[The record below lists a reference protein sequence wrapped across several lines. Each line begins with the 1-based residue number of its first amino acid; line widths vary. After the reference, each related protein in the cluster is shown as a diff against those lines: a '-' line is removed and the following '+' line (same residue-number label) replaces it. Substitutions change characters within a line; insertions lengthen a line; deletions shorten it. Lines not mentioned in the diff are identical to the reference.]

1 MTGSSAISFCFG
13 ITSSSRVYVYA
24 KFINLCATS
33 ARFTALGVPSTTT
46 IKRRLSTSLY
56 DQATPIDLNSFD
68 LLTQRIHL
76 LDTNQQIKTIE
87 PLETTKTHVNI
98 KLNQQHL
105 TAPLT
110 QVMNLATVTVY
121 QNNQLI
127 RSLQIENNVEIEEAN
142 IFQKIMIWFANLF
155 SFFSTND
162 VKAAKIYPLN
172 QG

>member
-1 MTGSSAISFCFG
+1 LIQ
-13 ITSSSRVYVYA
+13 
-24 KFINLCATS
+24 INCKP
-33 ARFTALGVPSTTT
+33 V
-46 IKRRLSTSLY
+46 
-56 DQATPIDLNSFD
+56 
-68 LLTQRIHL
+68 
-76 LDTNQQIKTIE
+76 E
-87 PLETTKTHVNI
+87 PLETTKTHINI
-98 KLNQQHL
+98 KLNEQHL

-162 VKAAKIYPLN
+162 VKVPNFIL
-172 QG
+172 